1 MPTTQH
7 AFDFLDSPLAEIPP
21 VVVLFGSEAFLKRL
35 VRDKLRGI
43 ILGTDHEAPF
53 ATFEGDSVEWC
64 DVSDE
69 IATVS
74 LFGSQFRRLV
84 FVQNADK
91 FVSGFRSQLEDYLEH
106 PRRRGVLVLEVGTWA
121 SNTRLYKSVDKSGL
135 QIDCRLPQKTV
146 GRRTELDEARV
157 CKWLIAQC
165 NERHQAQLETTA
177 AKLLIELGEIELG
190 RLDQELAK
198 LALFAGTTGKITAE
212 IVRDVI
218 GGWRVKT
225 VWEMIDAAADGNAAE
240 ALQQLDHALS
250 SGEHPQ
256 ALFGQ
261 ISWSLRRFA
270 VATRYYQMAER
281 RGQRISLRDA
291 LQQGGFRPWPADALT
306 NAERQLKQMGR
317 DRAGQMLKWL
327 LEADLAM
334 KGSHSAPERARFV
347 LERLFLRM
355 AKQAPG
361 PRLQAPR
368 SGN

>member
-1 MPTTQH
+1 MSNTHH
-7 AFDFLDSPLAEIPP
+7 AFDFLESPPAEIPP

-35 VRDKLRGI
+35 VRDRLREMV
-43 ILGTDHEAPF
+43 LGNDQEAPF
-53 ATFEGDSVEWC
+53 ATFEGASAEWR
-64 DVSDE
+64 DIADE
-69 IATVS
+69 ISTVS
-74 LFGSQFRRLV
+74 LFGSKHRRLV
-84 FVQNADK
+84 SVQDGDK
-91 FVSGFRSQLEDYLEH
+91 FVTKFRTELEDYLEH
-106 PRRRGVLVLEVGTWA
+106 PRRRGVLVLEVDTWA
-121 SNTRLYKSVDKSGL
+121 GNTRLYKAVDKQGL

-146 GRRTELDEARV
+146 GRRTETDDSRLA
-157 CKWLIAQC
+157 KWLIAWSKSHH
-165 NERHQAQLETTA
+165 NTQLEPAA
-177 AKLLIELGEIELG
+177 AKFLLEINEIELG

-198 LALFAGTTGKITAE
+198 LSLFAGAGKITAE

-218 GGWRVKT
+218 GGWRAKT
-225 VWEMIDAAADGNAAE
+225 VWEMIDAATDGNANE
-240 ALQQLDHALS
+240 ALQQLHHALG

-281 RGQRISLRDA
+281 RGQRVSLRDA

-306 NAERQLKQMGR
+306 NAERQLKQLGR
-317 DRAGQMLKWL
+317 DRAGQILKWL

-361 PRLQAPR
+361 PRLQAPG

>member
-1 MPTTQH
+1 MSNTQH
-7 AFDFLDSPLAEIPP
+7 AFDFLDSPSTAIPA

-35 VRDKLRGI
+35 VRDKLRETV
-43 ILGTDHEAPF
+43 LGADHEAPF
-53 ATFEGDSVEWC
+53 ATFEGESVQWR

-69 IATVS
+69 ISTVS
-74 LFGSQFRRLV
+74 LFGGSSRRLV
-84 FVQNADK
+84 VVQDADK
-91 FVSGFRSQLEDYLEH
+91 FVSGFRAQLEGYLEH
-106 PRRRGVLVLEVGTWA
+106 PRRRGVLVLEVTTWA
-121 SNTRLYKSVDKSGL
+121 SNTRLYKSVDKAGL

-146 GRRTELDEARV
+146 GRRTETDESRIA
-157 CKWLIAQC
+157 KWLIAAC
-165 NERHQAQLETTA
+165 KTRHQTQLDPAA
-177 AKLLIELGEIELG
+177 AKRLLEFGEIELG

-198 LALFAGTTGKITAE
+198 LSLFAGDKGKISAE
-212 IVRDVI
+212 IVSDVI
-218 GGWRVKT
+218 GGWRAKT
-225 VWEMIDAAADGNAAE
+225 VWEMIDAAADGNSAE
-240 ALQQLDHALS
+240 ALQQLDHALG

-291 LQQGGFRPWPADALT
+291 LQQSGFRPWPADALT

-334 KGSHSAPERARFV
+334 KGSHSAPDRARFV

-355 AKQAPG
+355 ARKDDG
-361 PRLQAPR
+361 
-368 SGN
+368 